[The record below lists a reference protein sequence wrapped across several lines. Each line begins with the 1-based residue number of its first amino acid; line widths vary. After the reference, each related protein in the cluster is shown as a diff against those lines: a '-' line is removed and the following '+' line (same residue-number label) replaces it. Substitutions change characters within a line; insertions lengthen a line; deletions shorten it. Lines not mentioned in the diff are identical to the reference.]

1 MTAQT
6 SSTPAAA
13 RDVFLRLFGA
23 APRVF
28 RAPGRINIIGEHTD
42 HQDGFVLPAAID
54 RNCYVA
60 AAPNTADVLRVHAC
74 VPGET
79 AVLPLDRFTRAGDW
93 RDYVAGVA
101 LVLGGEGVR
110 IGGADM
116 VVHGDVPLGAGLSSS
131 AALEVAV
138 GLALLGLAGA
148 SVDPLTLARSAQRA
162 ERDYAGA
169 PCGVMDQV
177 ASACG
182 RAGCALLLDCR
193 TLAMTEI
200 PLPDGARFVIFDT
213 AMAHDL
219 RDGGYRT
226 RVEEAGAAAAYFG
239 RALRDVTPQ
248 EVAESR
254 LAPPL
259 KARARHVTEENARV
273 LACAQ
278 ALAAGDLA
286 CVGGLMSRSHASL
299 RDDFDV
305 STPALDL
312 LAQTA
317 ARHPGCHGAR
327 LMGAGFG
334 GSVIALA
341 DADATSD
348 LSRSVSAAFEAR
360 FSRAPRIMAATASAG
375 ASEIAP

>member
-1 MTAQT
+1 M
-6 SSTPAAA
+6 
-13 RDVFLRLFGA
+13 
-23 APRVF
+23 F

-54 RNCYVA
+54 RSCCVA
-60 AAPNTADVLRVHAC
+60 AAPNATNALRVHAS
-74 VPGET
+74 VTGET
-79 AVLPLDRFTRAGDW
+79 AVLPLDRFTRTGDW

-101 LVLGGEGVR
+101 LVLRSEGAR
-110 IGGADM
+110 IGGADL
-116 VVHGDVPLGAGLSSS
+116 VIHGDVPLGAGLSSS
-131 AALEVAV
+131 AALEIAV
-138 GLALLGLAGA
+138 GLALLGLGGA
-148 SVDPLTLARSAQRA
+148 AVDPLALARSAQRA

-169 PCGVMDQV
+169 PCGLMDQV

-193 TLAMTEI
+193 TLAMTPI
-200 PLPDGARFVIFDT
+200 ALPSNARFVIFDT

-226 RVEEAGAAAAYFG
+226 RVEEADAAAAYFG
-239 RALRDVTPQ
+239 RRLRDVTPE
-248 EVAESR
+248 EVAHSR
-254 LAPPL
+254 LPDPL

-273 LACAQ
+273 LTCAQ

-312 LAQTA
+312 LAEAA

-341 DADATSD
+341 DADATPD
-348 LSRSVSAAFEAR
+348 LGRSVAAAFEAR
-360 FSRAPRIMAATASAG
+360 FFRAPRIMTATASAG
-375 ASEIAP
+375 AGEITP